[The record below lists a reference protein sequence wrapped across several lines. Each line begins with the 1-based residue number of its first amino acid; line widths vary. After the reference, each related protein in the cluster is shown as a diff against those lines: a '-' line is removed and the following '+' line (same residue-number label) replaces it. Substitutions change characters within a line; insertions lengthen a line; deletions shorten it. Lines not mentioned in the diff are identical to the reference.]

1 MPVFCKGEFRARPN
15 VDTFIDMHS
24 FNKGI
29 VFINGFN
36 LGRYWHIGPQQTL
49 YVPGELVRE
58 NNVVE
63 ILEMHYD
70 RSYDR
75 VSFIDHAILSS
86 MAKEDYSAAGF
97 ELK

>member
-1 MPVFCKGEFRARPN
+1 
-15 VDTFIDMHS
+15 MHS

-58 NNVVE
+58 SNVVE
-63 ILEMHYD
+63 ILEMQYD

-75 VSFIDHAILSS
+75 VSFIDRAILSS

>member
-1 MPVFCKGEFRARPN
+1 MR
-15 VDTFIDMHS
+15 S

-36 LGRYWHIGPQQTL
+36 LGRYWHIGPQKTL
-49 YVPGELVRE
+49 YVPGELVKE

-70 RSYDR
+70 QRFER
-75 VSFIDHAILSS
+75 VSFLDHPILNS
-86 MAKEDYSAAGF
+86 MAKEDFSADGF